1 MSDQEKDFRQ
11 KLKSSNASERK
22 EVLESLLSVEL
33 KEDLVEM
40 VANLFSDPDK
50 GVRDAASMLFT
61 VQTHPQVP
69 THIVRF
75 VFSEDIS
82 IRNMAGEVLLKN
94 GTNSI
99 SALMA
104 ELGKGN
110 ADDEKFII
118 DILGWIGNPE
128 PTSKIIEILDTNEDK
143 NVVLACAEAL
153 GNIKAEESVGR
164 LLELLKDDE
173 DEIWTPTVMEA
184 LGKIGNKEAIDHF
197 MKVYN
202 DQDILTKYTIIE
214 SLGRV
219 GDEESLGFLLEEL
232 QRSDE
237 ILIGSIVK
245 SSEQLLTKLG
255 FDIEFSDELKSV
267 ILKALD
273 DNDEETV
280 LAAVK
285 LLYNYDNKEII
296 DAFVKIYGSNDELDE
311 MFKQKFLD
319 THKISCNL
327 VRGRINNNG
336 NNTKQLLMLYQEM
349 SSLGKEL
356 GLEPI
361 SDTKQME
368 FLNTLSTLI
377 DNPDEEIRMVV
388 AELLF
393 DINAIDALLFADKII
408 NDDNIWNRLKLIE
421 LLNDVNEPEA
431 LELLN
436 KLTKDSEDMV
446 RERAKTLLEEKQ
458 TRI

>member
-22 EVLESLLSVEL
+22 EALELLHTVEL
-33 KEDLVEM
+33 KDDLIEM
-40 VANLFSDPDK
+40 VASLFSDPDK
-50 GVRDAASMLFT
+50 GVRDAASVLFT
-61 VQTHPQVP
+61 IQPHPKVP
-69 THIVRF
+69 NYIVRF

-94 GTNSI
+94 GENSI
-99 SALMA
+99 AALMN

-128 PTSKIIEILDTNEDK
+128 PASKIIEIFESSTDQ
-143 NVVLACAEAL
+143 NVILACAEAL
-153 GNIKAEESVGR
+153 GNIKAEESVGH
-164 LLELLKDDE
+164 LLELLKGDE

-202 DQDILTKYTIIE
+202 NQDVLTKYTIIE

-232 QRSDE
+232 QHADD

-245 SSEQLLTKLG
+245 SSEQLLNKLE
-255 FDIEFSDELKSV
+255 FDIEFSDELKLV

-273 DNDEETV
+273 DNDQETV

-311 MFKQKFLD
+311 IFKQKFID
-319 THKISCNL
+319 TQKVSCNL
-327 VRGRINNNG
+327 IRNRINNNG
-336 NNTKQLLMLYQEM
+336 DNTKQLLMLYQEM
-349 SSLGKEL
+349 KSVRNEL
-356 GLEPI
+356 GFEPI
-361 SDTKQME
+361 SDVAQME

-393 DINAIDALLFADKII
+393 DINAIDALLFADKIVD
-408 NDDNIWNRLKLIE
+408 DDNVWNRLKLVE
-421 LLNDVNEPEA
+421 LLNNVNEPEA
-431 LELLN
+431 LELLK

-446 RERAKTLLEEKQ
+446 RERAESLLEEKQ